1 MRRLY
6 FEALLLMALSLVLI
20 TTSGCGMMR
29 SLISPVIP
37 KGPELKKRVMVFP
50 LVDQAGLGA
59 ERAEE
64 LDRGFWEF
72 LKRSPDLLLYSPPD
86 GMFSSL
92 AMTSRLFGVATSS
105 RLIDIAEGLGMNAL
119 IIGVMNPI
127 EVTTRKSGIWPF
139 RSYKKFYEI
148 SMGVNVVDI
157 TTKTFSMTRI
167 ESEEFSASLE
177 DAEKQGDK
185 EIIDQALKE
194 ALPEIL
200 EGQASAVEDE
210 LAKVPWTGKILAV
223 EDNTI
228 MIDAGKKVGVRP
240 GQYFEVLSKGKSIP
254 SGSGRTIRLLGERMG
269 EIKVDSVMGKHS
281 LAVPVKG
288 GKFSAGQVVRFKR

>member
-37 KGPELKKRVMVFP
+37 KGPELKKKVMVFP

-210 LAKVPWTGKILAV
+210 LAKVPWTGRILAV
-223 EDNTI
+223 EDDTI